1 MFLLQWSPCCVTV
14 LRSKDLQNRVINFRL
29 AAQMTPGVS
38 FPRFLPPRHRAA
50 AYQPHAAEVHADIND
65 KPTLAKTPASGA
77 LPLRRSRHTSTAIR
91 SSRITSHE
99 SQFAPSLPHATGI
112 NKFEIAFKINV
123 SEFLIYGKL
132 PGNRLCCIPASSAF
146 SLKLI
151 AALSSPEGM

>member
-38 FPRFLPPRHRAA
+38 FPRFLPPHHRAA
-50 AYQPHAAEVHADIND
+50 AYQTHAAEVHADIND

-77 LPLRRSRHTSTAIR
+77 LPLRRGPHASTDAR
-91 SSRITSHE
+91 SSLITNHKSPTT
-99 SQFAPSLPHATGI
+99 APLPYLTGI
-112 NKFEIAFKINV
+112 KKREIAFKINV

-146 SLKLI
+146 SPKLI